1 MSFETLEVNFYG
13 NPITVLIPPEGEKYV
28 LLDELLAGLDLSIV
42 DVYNPNKHRVSELGG
57 RVICPHA
64 TLNGLL
70 FELKA
75 EEVNPELRE
84 MLVVYQEECATALK
98 DYWNDMGIA
107 INRRENPSDITS
119 KFRDD
124 RALSRPLLVR
134 YAGAYAKAAG
144 SDPDQVFNKAL
155 NSCYDMA
162 MLDAKGE
169 YETLTG
175 LQAKWLA
182 FVERSYAQALKHCAT
197 WQQLPEDVDAY
208 AREHV
213 LKHLAKFNNHGQEMF
228 LKLADSVPASM
239 YH

>member
-13 NPITVLIPPEGEKYV
+13 NPITVLVPEEGSPYV
-28 LLDELLAGLDLSIV
+28 LLDELLLGLGLSDA
-42 DVYNPNKHRVSELGG
+42 DV
-57 RVICPHA
+57 
-64 TLNGLL
+64 
-70 FELKA
+70 
-75 EEVNPELRE
+75 VNPERYDIAQLGDRTVCPLMTLNAVLLSLEVDEVTEEYRE
-84 MLVVYQEECATALK
+84 LLTVYQKECMVTLYE
-98 DYWNDMGIA
+98 YWSKGVA

-124 RALSRPLLVR
+124 RSLSRPLLVR
-134 YAGAYAKAAG
+134 YAGAYSKAAG
-144 SDPDQVFNKAL
+144 LDPDQVFNKSL

-162 MLDAKGE
+162 MLDAGGE

-175 LQAKWLA
+175 MEAKWLA

-213 LKHLAKFNNHGQEMF
+213 LKHLQKFKDHGQEMF